1 MANVAP
7 ESPEPS
13 ERPLSAGHLLVAQL
27 EREGVRRV
35 YGVPGESFLD
45 VLDGLHDSPI
55 STVVTR
61 HEGGAGFM
69 ALAEGRLTGLPGVAM
84 VTRGP
89 GAANAFIAVHTAYQD
104 ATPMLLFVGLVP
116 VPDRGRDSF
125 QEFDLT
131 GWFGSTAKKVVML
144 DDPTAAARVV
154 AESVHVARSG
164 RPGPVV
170 IGLPEDVL
178 TLPAG
183 PARPVEPLAV
193 PRPRAAEAELKE
205 LVRRLEHARRPLIV
219 VGGEGW
225 TAESGQEL
233 MRWATR
239 HSIPVLADFRAYDA
253 VPHDLQGTGAYAGSL
268 GYGRGDHAA
277 RLLDEADLT
286 VFLGAPRGDVL
297 SDGYTRGLDSET
309 VLVLPGDAQGHSGRI
324 DQFVSAHAPSFV
336 LDLVTTP
343 ASPDADVDWFRAAG
357 EAHAHFSTPSPE
369 PTNSDDDTYVDLTA
383 VMSVLREELTP
394 DTVITYGAGNHA
406 LWPARHLPHR
416 TPASLVAPRNGAM
429 GMGIP
434 AAVAASLVFPG
445 REVVSVAGD
454 GCFLMNGQE
463 LATAVGHG
471 AVFVALVVD
480 NGCYA
485 TIREHQEGAYPGRP
499 SGTRL
504 TNPDFAAWA
513 RSYGAYGESVTSH
526 HDFREAFRRARASG
540 LPAVLHLIQDPAV
553 RAPAT
558 TA

>member
-1 MANVAP
+1 MANVA
-7 ESPEPS
+7 SEPP
-13 ERPLSAGHLLVAQL
+13 ERPLSAGHLIVAQL

-116 VPDRGRDSF
+116 VPDRGREAF

-154 AESVHVARSG
+154 AESIHVARSG

-183 PARPVEPLAV
+183 PSRVVRPLAV

-205 LVRRLEHARRPLIV
+205 LVRRFEHARRPLLV

-225 TAESGQEL
+225 TADSGQEL

-253 VPHDLQGTGAYAGSL
+253 VPHDLEGTGAYAGSL

-286 VFLGAPRGDVL
+286 VFLGTPRGDVL
-297 SDGYTRGLDSET
+297 SDGYTLGLDSET

-324 DQFVSAHAPSFV
+324 DQFVSAHAPAFV

-343 ASPDADVDWFRAAG
+343 ASPDTDLAWFRAAG
-357 EAHAHFSTPSPE
+357 EAHARFSTPAPA
-369 PTNSDDDTYVDLTA
+369 PTTEDDTHVDLTA
-383 VMSVLREELTP
+383 VMSVLREELAP
-394 DTVITYGAGNHA
+394 DAIITYGAGNHA

-416 TPASLVAPRNGAM
+416 TPASLLAPRNGAM

-513 RSYGAYGESVTSH
+513 RSYGAYGETVTSH

-558 TA
+558 AA

>member
-116 VPDRGRDSF
+116 VPDRGRESF

-183 PARPVEPLAV
+183 TSRPVQPLAV

-205 LVRRLEHARRPLIV
+205 LVSRLEHARRPLIV

-253 VPHDLQGTGAYAGSL
+253 VPHDLPGTGAYAGSL

-343 ASPDADVDWFRAAG
+343 ASPDADVAWFKAAG

-369 PTNSDDDTYVDLTA
+369 PTASDDGTYVDLTA

-513 RSYGAYGESVTSH
+513 RSYGAYGETVTSH
-526 HDFREAFRRARASG
+526 RDFREAFRRARASG

-558 TA
+558 AA